1 MLNDFRPPLA
11 EDPAKRIAELEAEN
25 AALRAR
31 IRQSERFSIFGLSS
45 LFCLVN
51 VALITNALNFDNINR
66 NGNFVFQVPIV
77 GLFLL
82 IFLVSTQNFPR
93 LFSQDISLLQKKII
107 SGLDVLKWMLIP
119 IGVTG
124 LIILMLWGLVSLIS
138 VLIKMVF
145 IF

>member
-11 EDPAKRIAELEAEN
+11 DDPAKRIAELEAEN

-31 IRQSERFSIFGLSS
+31 VRQSERFSIFGLSS

-51 VALITNALNFDNINR
+51 VALITNALNFDNINH

-82 IFLVSTQNFPR
+82 FFLVFTNIPR
-93 LFSQDISLLQKKII
+93 LLSQDTSFALKKII
-107 SGLDVLKWMLIP
+107 SSWDILRWVLIP
-119 IGVTG
+119 IFVTG
-124 LIILMLWGLVSLIS
+124 
-138 VLIKMVF
+138 
-145 IF
+145 